1 MSPQPA
7 WPTGKHLSP
16 DPLLSI
22 QFSSVQF
29 SSVQF
34 SSVQFMPNHMRDLA
48 GKPVDLA
55 PCLRILFVLA
65 PELDMGSALAMV
77 CSGRVK
83 ALRAHVLLARGACG
97 VHLHALSRRLAIQS
111 RFFRPPIPV

>member
-1 MSPQPA
+1 
-7 WPTGKHLSP
+7 
-16 DPLLSI
+16 
-22 QFSSVQF
+22 
-29 SSVQF
+29 
-34 SSVQFMPNHMRDLA
+34 MPNHMRDLA

-97 VHLHALSRRLAIQS
+97 VHLHALSPRRLAIQS
-111 RFFRPPIPV
+111 RFFSPSDPGLV